1 MFVVNCDFMNSKNST
16 IITLGTFILNVLC
29 QL

>member
-1 MFVVNCDFMNSKNST
+1 MFMNRELKNNTEST
-16 IITLGTFILNVLC
+16 VSTLGTFILNVLG